1 LGWLVSYVALK
12 EGKKVCAIRFSIPA
26 AKHEVLLPDSSSS
39 AVLAIKGEREAR
51 SSQPV
56 SDKQMTLNLS
66 ADSPTVHQRVV
77 TRLQKLKLTPAQI
90 QHILQYLGDDEPK
103 LAKLMKVT
111 HPLLRDF
118 EAGNK
123 VFENLGGATINH
135 LKTEFPGL
143 YQTLK

>member
-1 LGWLVSYVALK
+1 V
-12 EGKKVCAIRFSIPA
+12 
-26 AKHEVLLPDSSSS
+26 
-39 AVLAIKGEREAR
+39 
-51 SSQPV
+51 Q
-56 SDKQMTLNLS
+56 
-66 ADSPTVHQRVV
+66 QRVV

-123 VFENLGGATINH
+123 VFENLGGATINQ